1 MWFNEY
7 NYLPKLGRFNIFY
20 TRRYHI
26 SQSPRLRWFFLI
38 LKKITEEVYFMLVRV
53 GQKREDV
60 RVRVD

>member
-1 MWFNEY
+1 MKQKKSKFTYKNEKK
-7 NYLPKLGRFNIFY
+7 N
-20 TRRYHI
+20 
-26 SQSPRLRWFFLI
+26 SVFLI